1 MSSRDKR
8 SLQAKY
14 NEFSWSQPV
23 GYDFQEVT
31 DAIAQYKKTLSDMEA
46 IIQKKE
52 EIINALKAANDDYIT
67 QLTNVQMQMESV
79 MTPSITPEESLEVL
93 NDFSTSDFQQN
104 ETPEETNQKTHQVPR
119 TTPINRPRTGTRNG
133 GYTTRRRTNST
144 SSRTDSLPIIE

>member
-52 EIINALKAANDDYIT
+52 EIINALKVANDDYIT

-119 TTPINRPRTGTRNG
+119 TTPTNRPRTGTRNG
-133 GYTTRRRTNST
+133 GYTARRRTNST

>member
-119 TTPINRPRTGTRNG
+119 TTPTNRPRTGTRNG
-133 GYTTRRRTNST
+133 GHTTRRRTNST

>member
-104 ETPEETNQKTHQVPR
+104 ETPEETNQKTYQVPR
-119 TTPINRPRTGTRNG
+119 TTPTNRPRTGTRNG

>member
-119 TTPINRPRTGTRNG
+119 TTPTNRPRTGTRNG
-133 GYTTRRRTNST
+133 GYTARRRTNST
-144 SSRTDSLPIIE
+144 SNRTDSLPIIE

>member
-104 ETPEETNQKTHQVPR
+104 ETSEETNQKTHQVPR
-119 TTPINRPRTGTRNG
+119 TTSVNRSRTETRNG
-133 GYTTRRRTNST
+133 GHTTRRRTNSA

>member
-93 NDFSTSDFQQN
+93 NDFSTSDFQQD
-104 ETPEETNQKTHQVPR
+104 ETSEQANQETHQIPTTTTTHRSRPTTGKHR
-119 TTPINRPRTGTRNG
+119 TPA
-133 GYTTRRRTNST
+133 RRRVNSA
-144 SSRTDSLPIIE
+144 SSGSDALPIIE

>member
-79 MTPSITPEESLEVL
+79 MTPSISPEESLEVL

-104 ETPEETNQKTHQVPR
+104 ETPEKTNQETHQIPR
-119 TTPINRPRTGTRNG
+119 ATTTHRSRSTTGK
-133 GYTTRRRTNST
+133 RRA
-144 SSRTDSLPIIE
+144 SSGQGTHSASSGSNALPIIE

>member
-119 TTPINRPRTGTRNG
+119 TTPTNRPRTGTRNG
-133 GYTTRRRTNST
+133 GYTARRRTNST